1 VRRSLSLL
9 VLAVVLVALAL
20 GARSVRAAGS
30 ASSVEA
36 SPFPG
41 GLSPQ
46 WLNAADVEPT
56 ACLAKLAASGA
67 KYTVLPAQQKPNAKG
82 CGVPHGVLVTRGPTG
97 ITYSPPLWVD
107 CSFATLLEPIET
119 IIQEEARSELDTSIR
134 HVDTFGAYVCV
145 TRAGPWTTRFAT
157 KPAISEHSFGLA
169 FDLRS
174 LTPAKGRP
182 ITVLQDYEQGVD
194 EPVTPRGRFL
204 RNVAIRLK
212 RESGLTHVLTPD
224 FDAAHRNHFHL
235 DRGLPFGWW
244 WATGNQ

>member
-1 VRRSLSLL
+1 M
-9 VLAVVLVALAL
+9 
-20 GARSVRAAGS
+20 RAAGS
-30 ASSVEA
+30 SASTKV

-46 WLNAADVEPT
+46 WLNAANVEPT

-67 KYTVLPAQQKPNAKG
+67 KYTVLPAQTKPNAKG

-97 ITYSPPLWVD
+97 IVYSPPLWVD
-107 CSFATLLEPIET
+107 CSFATLLEPIEA
-119 IIQEEARSELDTSIR
+119 IIQDEARSELDTTIR
-134 HVDTFGAYVCV
+134 RVDTFGAYVCV

-169 FDLRS
+169 FDMRS

-182 ITVLQDYEQGVD
+182 ITVLQDYEMGVD

-204 RNVAIRLK
+204 RNVAVRLK

-244 WATGNQ
+244 WADSPGNP